1 MLFRHPEDY
10 YLFNKWKIKCINFI
24 VMNVNWINHFIRSN
38 ELSIIIIKNEHK
50 KYYSIIFHVIFWSNF
65 FIPLSIVLCA
75 FQMRNRF
82 EQKKKILAR
91 CDWITNYNVFRKKK
105 MKKSANK
112 NVNENVHERRITEKM
127 STEQTTLTQRKSNRT
142 QCTLNA
148 ELHLYILH
156 WFGWQ

>member
-1 MLFRHPEDY
+1 MHKFYCNECKLNKSFYSVKWTLNY
-10 YLFNKWKIKCINFI
+10 YNKKWTQKILFNYFSCDILVEFFHSAVDCFVCI
-24 VMNVNWINHFIRSN
+24 SN
-38 ELSIIIIKNEHK
+38 EESFRAE
-50 KYYSIIFHVIFWSNF
+50 
-65 FIPLSIVLCA
+65 
-75 FQMRNRF
+75 
-82 EQKKKILAR
+82 KKILAR

-112 NVNENVHERRITEKM
+112 NGNENVHERRITEKM